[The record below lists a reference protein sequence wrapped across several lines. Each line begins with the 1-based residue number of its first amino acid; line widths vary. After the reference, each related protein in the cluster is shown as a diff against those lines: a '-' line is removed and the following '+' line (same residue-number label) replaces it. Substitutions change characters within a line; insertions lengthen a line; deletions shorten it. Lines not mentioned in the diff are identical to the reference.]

1 MSCWAHEAAAVYSE
15 ETKMKDKYSVGE
27 IAKIFQISK
36 QAIRYYDALGLI
48 SPTEVDAGNKY
59 RYYSYNQFM
68 DFALIKLLKDTGIK
82 LDVIKEYL
90 HQKNIR
96 QLELILNEQ
105 ICEYYRQIED
115 TKKLIAL
122 TQSMY
127 NKIHRTRD
135 NMDSGSFQ
143 LLTFPARYFKCIQQ
157 PFSPD
162 DIYVHIKLIYD
173 KIVAEGREQNIFLN
187 TQMILSMSREAM
199 LARDFSRYGL
209 IGFQIQAD
217 EVIPGQED
225 IMEFPAG
232 TYVKGIHFGSYQ
244 TIGNTYGK
252 MVDMIRD
259 NRMEIIGNSFEISCV
274 DIKHTNNPEEFITE
288 IQIPVRQA
296 NDTLR
301 KAGIT

>member
-1 MSCWAHEAAAVYSE
+1 
-15 ETKMKDKYSVGE
+15 MKDKYSVGE
-27 IAKIFQISK
+27 IAKIFQLSK
-36 QAIRYYDALGLI
+36 QAIRYYDSLGLI
-48 SPTEVDAGNKY
+48 SPTEIDANNKY

-105 ICEYYRQIED
+105 ISEYHRQIEN

-127 NKIHRTRD
+127 NKIHWTRD
-135 NMDSGSFQ
+135 NMDPGS
-143 LLTFPARYFKCIQQ
+143 LKLVTFPARYFKCIQQ

-173 KIVAEGREQNIFLN
+173 KIVAEGQEQNIFLN
-187 TQMILSMSREAM
+187 TQMILSMSKEAM
-199 LARDFSRYGL
+199 QAHNFTQYGL

-217 EVIPGQED
+217 EVIPDQDD
-225 IMEFPAG
+225 IKEFPAG

-244 TIGNTYGK
+244 TIGNTYEK
-252 MVDMIRD
+252 MVAMIED
-259 NRMEIIGNSFEISCV
+259 NHMEIIGNSFEISCV

-288 IQIPVRQA
+288 IQIPVR
-296 NDTLR
+296 
-301 KAGIT
+301 